1 MRRIVLFALSLV
13 LLQTTTLA
21 QIPGGGAGGNRG
33 GQQMNGRFY
42 GKILDSQLNKGI
54 DAASVQLI
62 QNKLDTATKKRKDV
76 VIAGMLTT
84 GNGDFSLE
92 NIPLF
97 GQYKLQVTAIGYKT
111 YEQTVKFDIKM
122 PDRNAMS
129 SGDMSSL
136 LNMADKDLGNIKLMV
151 DAQLL
156 SNVTVTADKPLM
168 QLGIDRKIFNVEKS
182 ITSAG
187 GTAVD
192 VMRNIPSLAVDLD
205 GNVTLRNA
213 PPQIFIDGRPTTMQL
228 DQIPA
233 DAIESVEMI
242 TNPSA
247 KFDASGGTSGILNI
261 VLKKNKKVGYNGSVR
276 VNVDSR
282 GMVGAGGDINIRQ
295 NKINFFS
302 SLNYFPRK
310 SIGNGWTDR
319 NTLVGNPPS
328 LLEQVD
334 RNTNRGRMAF
344 ARAGFDYFIDNR
356 NTFSLSGSMG
366 GGKFKSW
373 NYSDLYTT
381 FYSSPVSSLFGERNS
396 YSVGDFRFK
405 GLQAG
410 YKHNFPKPGRELT
423 ADVNFNRRDNM
434 NDNTITT
441 NYSANKGAAVD
452 SSYSQRQNGDGYGS
466 NLVIQTDFVNPLSD
480 KSKLEMGLR
489 VAYNDNFS
497 VNEIYQLDPGTGI
510 YNLNS
515 LLSSD
520 FNSRSTI
527 LAAYTTYT
535 SSIKNFGY
543 QLGLRAESSTFDGEV
558 PSKLSSFDIDF
569 PLSFFP
575 SVFLSQKMKNDQE
588 MQLNYSRR
596 INRPGFYQLFPFIDY
611 SDTLNLSRG
620 NPGLEPEFTN
630 SIEVSY
636 QKLFKNRDNFLASV
650 YFKNTNGLIT
660 RNQVLEN
667 NPVTGK
673 EQLVNTFVN
682 ANSSYITGLEMT
694 FKTKIY
700 KWWDMTTNLNLF
712 TSKINIDD
720 PTIPEQEQFFSYFGK
735 LNNTFKL
742 AKNLNLQV
750 SGEYQSKTILPP
762 GGGGNRFGGGGMFGQ
777 SSSTA
782 QGFIRSNYFVDAG
795 LRFDFLKNNMA
806 SISLNVNDVF
816 RTRRSYIYSE
826 SAFFTQDVFR
836 RRDPQVFRLNFN
848 WRFGKFDP
856 NLFKRKNLKG
866 EREGMQNMSEGI
878 GM

>member
-1 MRRIVLFALSLV
+1 MRRIVLFALSLI
-13 LLQTTTLA
+13 LIQAASQA
-21 QIPGGGAGGNRG
+21 QIPAGGGGNRG

-42 GKILDSQLNKGI
+42 GKIIDSQLNKGI

-62 QNKLDTATKKRKDV
+62 QNKMDTVTKKRKDV
-76 VIAGMLTT
+76 VIAGMLTSA
-84 GNGDFSLE
+84 NGDFSLE
-92 NIPLF
+92 NVPLF
-97 GQYKLQVTAIGYKT
+97 GQYKLVITAIGYKT
-111 YEQTVKFDIKM
+111 YEQMVKFDIKM

-136 LNMADKDLGNIKLMV
+136 LNMADKDLGNIKLKV

-156 SNVTVTADKPLM
+156 GNVTVTADKPLM
-168 QLGIDRKIFNVEKS
+168 QLGIDRKIFNVEKNL
-182 ITSAG
+182 TSAG

-276 VNVDSR
+276 TNVDSR
-282 GMVGAGGDINIRQ
+282 GMVGAGGDINVRQ

-310 SIGNGWTDR
+310 SLGNGWTDR

-334 RNTNRGRMAF
+334 KSTSRGRMAF

-356 NTFSLSGSMG
+356 NTFSLSGGMG

-381 FYSSPVSSLFGERNS
+381 FYSTPTSNLFGERNS
-396 YSVGDFRFK
+396 FSNGDFRFK

-423 ADVNFNRRDNM
+423 ADVNFNRRDNT
-434 NDNTITT
+434 NDNSITT
-441 NYSANKGAAVD
+441 NYSATKGASID
-452 SSYSQRQNGDGYGS
+452 SSYSQRQVGDGYGS
-466 NLVIQTDFVNPLSD
+466 NLVVQTDFVNPLSE
-480 KSKLEMGLR
+480 KAKMEMGLR
-489 VAYNDNFS
+489 LAYNDNNS
-497 VNEIYQLDPGTGI
+497 VNQIYQLDPGTGM

-520 FNSRSTI
+520 FKSRATI
-527 LAAYTTYT
+527 LAAYATYT
-535 SSIKNFGY
+535 NSIKNFGY
-543 QLGLRAESSTFDGEV
+543 QLGLRAESSTFDGDV
-558 PSKLSSFDIDF
+558 PSKGNTFDIDF

-575 SVFLSQKMKNDQE
+575 SVFLSQKMKGDQE

-596 INRPGFYQLFPFIDY
+596 INRPGFWQLFPFIDY

-636 QKLFKNRDNFLASV
+636 QKLFKNRANFLASL

-660 RNQVLEN
+660 RNQILEN

-673 EQLVNTFVN
+673 EQLVNTYVN
-682 ANSSYITGLEMT
+682 ANSSYITGLELT
-694 FKTKIY
+694 FKTKLY
-700 KWWDMTTNLNLF
+700 KWWEITSNLNLF

-720 PTIPEQEQFFSYFGK
+720 PAIPEQDQFFSYFGK
-735 LNNTFKL
+735 LNNTIKL

-750 SGEYQSKTILPP
+750 AGEYQSKTILPP

-782 QGFIRSNYFVDAG
+782 QGYIRSNYFVDAG

-806 SISLNVNDVF
+806 SISLAVSDVF

-836 RRDPQVFRLNFN
+836 RRDPQVLRLNFN